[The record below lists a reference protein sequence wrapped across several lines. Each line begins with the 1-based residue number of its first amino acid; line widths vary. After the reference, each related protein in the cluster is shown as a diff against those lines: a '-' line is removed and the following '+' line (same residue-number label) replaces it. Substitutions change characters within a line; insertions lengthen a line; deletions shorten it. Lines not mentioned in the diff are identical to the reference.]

1 MIPKSIAEHVLLVG
15 PDYKDHRGGIGAV
28 IAVHKDQYEVFN
40 FIATYRPLKSN
51 LLKSFYFIR
60 QFAKIIY
67 FLARHKQIKVVH
79 IHSSKQ
85 GSFYRKLL
93 IAFIAKVIFHR
104 KTVNHIHSGN
114 FRRFYD
120 NSNVIS
126 KKLISYFLKLNDVTI
141 TVSDLWKSYFETIF
155 HLQHVYRINNIIN
168 APGNHCAMRTCI
180 NDSPVYFLF
189 LGLIHPDKGIFD
201 LLQVLHDHKAIMTN
215 RLKLFIGGNGQVDRL
230 QEIIEMGGL
239 QGLVEFKG
247 WVTGHEKDNLLQFA
261 DVFVLPS
268 YYEGSPVAM
277 LEAMSYGKP
286 VISTTVGGIPEIVE
300 PGINGWLHS
309 PGDHQAL
316 LNALLFYINEPGN
329 IKKHGERSFQIA
341 QHYYPE
347 TIVPQLKSV
356 YSLLL

>member
-1 MIPKSIAEHVLLVG
+1 ML
-15 PDYKDHRGGIGAV
+15 
-28 IAVHKDQYEVFN
+28 
-40 FIATYRPLKSN
+40 
-51 LLKSFYFIR
+51 
-60 QFAKIIY
+60 
-67 FLARHKQIKVVH
+67 
-79 IHSSKQ
+79 
-85 GSFYRKLL
+85 
-93 IAFIAKVIFHR
+93 
-104 KTVNHIHSGN
+104 
-114 FRRFYD
+114 
-120 NSNVIS
+120 
-126 KKLISYFLKLNDVTI
+126 
-141 TVSDLWKSYFETIF
+141 
-155 HLQHVYRINNIIN
+155 
-168 APGNHCAMRTCI
+168 RTCI
-180 NDSPVYFLF
+180 KNGPVYFLF
-189 LGLIHPDKGIFD
+189 LGFIHPDKGIFD

-300 PGINGWLHS
+300 PGLNGWLHS

-316 LNALLFYINEPGN
+316 LNALLYYINEPEN

-347 TIVPQLKSV
+347 TIVPQLRSV
-356 YSLLL
+356 YSSLL